1 MFDRLPDSLST
12 YGCALPALRAE
23 LADGG
28 VEILP

>member
-23 LADGG
+23 PTDGG
-28 VEILP
+28 VEIMP